1 MAISD
6 SGKID
11 YLWKKLG
18 YGVAKTD
25 TNAAKK
31 APNEAI
37 VSPLLIRGDKVW
49 TKADKIPATKP
60 GSTTTHVRIYD
71 TTTSIECT
79 EDGTSTARRTWKT
92 GLTDWIPPEF
102 GSTYL
107 VKIYSDAAS
116 AANPVSSGTQLFGTG
131 SGNNDEWF
139 FDYQAGIVHFIGTNI
154 PSSVSGSRKV
164 YVAGARYIGA
174 MGIGSANN
182 FVTVGAKEVQANTVT
197 VGTTSITRANNTIK
211 TTNTVV
217 TGTAT
222 INTLNLSTALSA
234 NSGGTGIRSFTVNGV
249 PIGATA
255 GRLAF
260 VTGTNGEFLQIAANG
275 TPTFGDIDGSTY

>member
-1 MAISD
+1 MAITD
-6 SGKID
+6 SQKVD

-18 YGVAKTD
+18 YGAAKSD
-25 TNAAKK
+25 TNANKK

-37 VSPLLIRGDKVW
+37 LSPLLIRGDKIW
-49 TKADKIPATKP
+49 TQADLIPATQP
-60 GSTTTHVRIYD
+60 GSTTSHVRVYSAG
-71 TTTSIECT
+71 TTVECT
-79 EDGTSTARRTWKT
+79 VDGTATANRTWKT
-92 GLTDWIPPEF
+92 GSTDWIPPEF

-107 VKIYSDAAS
+107 VKIYTDSAS
-116 AANPVSSGTQLFGTG
+116 AANPQSTGTQIFATG

-139 FDYQAGIVHFIGTNI
+139 FDYQAGIVHFIGPNL
-154 PSSVSGSRKV
+154 PSSVSGSNKV

-174 MGIGSANN
+174 LGIGSANN
-182 FVTVGAKEVQANTVT
+182 FSTVGAKIVEANTVN

-222 INTLNLSTALSA
+222 INTLNLTSALSA
-234 NSGGTGIRSFTVNGV
+234 NSGGTGVKSFTVNG
-249 PIGATA
+249 IAIAATA

-260 VTGTNGEFLQIAANG
+260 VTGTSGEFMQVAANG
-275 TPTFGDIDGSTY
+275 TPVFGDIDGSTY